1 MKPNNLRIRKS
12 AYYKV
17 ATCLASIGVMI
28 VSVASIAFI
37 YNPEPPA
44 ELFE

>member
-1 MKPNNLRIRKS
+1 MKKS
-12 AYYKV
+12 TYYAI

-28 VSVASIAFI
+28 VSIASIAFI